1 MLRTLKHIT
10 KKIISLTYSHFYG
23 SFGEGSKIQYPRT
36 LLRNRKHIFIGKN
49 VFIRKYARIEP
60 VTNYDGEK
68 FRPVIKICDNVNIE
82 QNVHITCAE
91 SVIIGN
97 NVSILP
103 DVLVTD
109 INHPYS
115 DVNLPPKFQQLEHSP
130 VSIGDDS
137 IIGMGARILPGVKI
151 GKHCCIGAN
160 AVVTKDVP
168 DYSVAV
174 GIPAKVIK
182 TYSFDRQKWIAVS
195 TSSLYGGGEKPELT
209 ELARRAA

>member
-1 MLRTLKHIT
+1 MLNILKHIT
-10 KKIISLTYSHFYG
+10 KKIISFTYSLFYG
-23 SFGEGSKIQYPRT
+23 SFGESSKIQYPKT
-36 LLRNRKHIFIGKN
+36 LLRNRKCIFIGKN

-60 VTNYDGEK
+60 VMNWGEEK
-68 FRPVIKICDNVNIE
+68 FQPSIKILDNVNIE

-91 SVIIGN
+91 SVIIGR

-103 DVLVTD
+103 GVLITD

-115 DVNLPPKFQQLEHSP
+115 DINIPPKIQSIEYLP
-130 VSIGDDS
+130 VFVGDDS

-151 GKHCCIGAN
+151 GKHCCIGTN

-182 TYSFDRQKWIAVS
+182 TYSFEKQKWEIVK
-195 TSSLYGGGEKPELT
+195 TKNTYRGGEGRKLN
-209 ELARRAA
+209 